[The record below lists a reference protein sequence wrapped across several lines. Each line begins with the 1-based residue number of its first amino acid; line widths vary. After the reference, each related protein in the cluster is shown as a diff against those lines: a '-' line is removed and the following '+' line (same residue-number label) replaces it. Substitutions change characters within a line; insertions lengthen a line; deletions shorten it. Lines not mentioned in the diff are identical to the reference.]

1 MKYIFYILYLGDHG
15 VYTGS
20 SGLKMVYISG
30 KQKELLKPNQVD
42 VGFSVDAIKSIEV
55 QVANSPNGVDLLLTS
70 QWPKGVE
77 NLAVNLVCLISL
89 CSLVEVILLL
99 QYLI

>member
-1 MKYIFYILYLGDHG
+1 
-15 VYTGS
+15 
-20 SGLKMVYISG
+20 MVYISG

-42 VGFSVDAIKSIEV
+42 VGFSMDAIKSIEV

-77 NLAVNLVCLISL
+77 NLAVNLVCFSGFLFSSVMFL
-89 CSLVEVILLL
+89 TLSFFRKEV
-99 QYLI
+99 